1 MRDFFYKQVTKEQK
15 EKGIIFT
22 SPLSVGRT
30 EGDTIHEVLE
40 TDKDK
45 YTKIDRLKDDK
56 FFNTSYY
63 NYNIIKN

>member
-1 MRDFFYKQVTKEQK
+1 MKKVYKKLTKEQK

-22 SPLSVGRT
+22 SLLSVGRT